1 MRALVTGGCGFI
13 GSHVV
18 RWLVAAGWD
27 VTNLDKLTY
36 AADPGRLADI
46 GDSPRYRF
54 VHGDICDGG
63 TIRALVAEAQ
73 LVINFAA
80 ETHVDR
86 SLLDPGVFVRTDVE
100 GVVTV
105 LEALRGNPDARFIHM
120 STDEVFGSLD
130 APSEAR
136 EDAPFAPS
144 SPYSASKAA
153 AELMVRAYSAT
164 YGMPVTVLR
173 SCNVYGPGQHV
184 EKFIPLFTTRALRG
198 ERLPLY
204 GDGRQE
210 REWLFVGDFVRA
222 LETVLRRPPEGPGVS
237 AVHVGSGE
245 RVPNIDVAGRICA
258 LAGQPESLVTPVTD
272 RPGHDRRYALDSSRL
287 RSWGWEPTTGL
298 AEGLAETV
306 AWYAANATGRG
317 DAAFAQYFDAQYGAR
332 LGGPAGPAD
341 ATGRAPNRAS

>member
-153 AELMVRAYSAT
+153 AELMIRAYSAT